1 MYLIDPVHQCRAAIT
16 QWADQGVRPLLSILS
31 TFPCQDTTAAVHALP
46 PIHTG
51 EAAKLVS
58 DRAADAVGS
67 NTICSPAG
75 ERRVGKWRVLRIEG
89 ASVYFLSI
97 ALAAMNEIRP
107 LADTDSDLRLSAT
120 YICIGRSI
128 RAVSNA

>member
-1 MYLIDPVHQCRAAIT
+1 M
-16 QWADQGVRPLLSILS
+16 ADQGVRPLLSILS
-31 TFPCQDTTAAVHALP
+31 TFLCQDTTAAVHALP

-51 EAAKLVS
+51 EAAKLVR
-58 DRAADAVGS
+58 DRAADAVGRA
-67 NTICSPAG
+67 PFV
-75 ERRVGKWRVLRIEG
+75 RRRASVLRIEG
-89 ASVYFLSI
+89 ASVYFLSM

-120 YICIGRSI
+120 YICIGRSS